1 MNENEIN
8 DVRNKKKFLGI
19 TFSKFKKS
27 DAKKELLKALF
38 NGKIEPACYWGAEF
52 ICAGHY
58 LDIWNILLYFM
69 SYNIHLSNP
78 KLPLYM
84 KMRFEAFKTIMAN
97 GYAGQELRMRNN
109 NKIRMLFAEMTTI
122 IAQSRKSNS
131 FDSIK
136 IDKEYFD
143 ITQLTQTLKA
153 DSAQY
158 AQLIFRPKDPQELYI
173 AINEL
178 AYHLLKSRE
187 TIKSCFWIEWIL
199 EFDKMC
205 IRKKSKCLAERR
217 SSIPVA
223 PKFQMEVIWMVWELL
238 GTIGEKRSQ
247 QIKNIL
253 LALLDLFCIKY
264 TTSAKNKRKY
274 ILYFAVSLITENINL
289 DIPLYSNNSII
300 EKVKSK
306 INIIY
311 KQVKKNEEAPNTSY
325 LFNNVSDSEKNL
337 EKTIKK
343 LETMDKFS
351 NIITRNS

>member
-8 DVRNKKKFLGI
+8 DIRNKKKFLGI

-58 LDIWNILLYFM
+58 LDIWNILLHFM
-69 SYNIHLSNP
+69 SYNIHLSNT
-78 KLPLYM
+78 KLPVYM
-84 KMRFEAFKTIMAN
+84 KMRFEAFKNIMQN
-97 GYAGQELRMRNN
+97 GYSGQELRMRNN
-109 NKIRMLFAEMTTI
+109 NKIRILFAEMTTVL
-122 IAQSRKSNS
+122 AQSRKSNS
-131 FDSIK
+131 FDHIK
-136 IDKEYFD
+136 IDKSFFD
-143 ITQLTQTLKA
+143 ITQLTEKLKA

-178 AYHLLKSRE
+178 SYHLLRTRE
-187 TIKSCFWIEWIL
+187 AITSCFWIEWIL

-205 IRKKSKCLAERR
+205 ARKKNKCTAERR
-217 SSIPVA
+217 STIPVK

-238 GTIGEKRSQ
+238 GTISEKKSS

-264 TTSAKNKRKY
+264 TTSSKGKRKY
-274 ILYFAVSLITENINL
+274 ILYFAVSLLTENINL
-289 DIPLYSNNSII
+289 DTPLYSNAAII
-300 EKVKSK
+300 EKVKAK

-325 LFNNVSDSEKNL
+325 LFNNVGEKNL

-343 LETMDKFS
+343 LETMDKLA
-351 NIITRNS
+351 NIITRK

>member
-1 MNENEIN
+1 
-8 DVRNKKKFLGI
+8 
-19 TFSKFKKS
+19 
-27 DAKKELLKALF
+27 
-38 NGKIEPACYWGAEF
+38 
-52 ICAGHY
+52 
-58 LDIWNILLYFM
+58 M

-84 KMRFEAFKTIMAN
+84 KMRFEAFKRIMLN
-97 GYAGQELRMRNN
+97 GYSGQEMRMRNN
-109 NKIRMLFAEMTTI
+109 HKIRILFAEITTV

-143 ITQLTQTLKA
+143 ITQLTQSLKA

-158 AQLIFRPKDPQELYI
+158 AQLIFRNKDPQELYI

-178 AYHLLKSRE
+178 AYHLLKTRE
-187 TIKSCFWIEWIL
+187 TITSCFWIEWIL
-199 EFDKMC
+199 EFNKMC

-217 SSIPVA
+217 SNMPVES
-223 PKFQMEVIWMVWELL
+223 KFQNEVIWMIWELL
-238 GTIGEKRSQ
+238 LIIGEKKSS
-247 QIKNIL
+247 QIKNIV

-264 TTSAKNKRKY
+264 TTSSKNKRKY
-274 ILYFAVSLITENINL
+274 ILYFAVSLLTENVNL
-289 DIPLYSNNSII
+289 DIPLYSDNSII

-325 LFNNVSDSEKNL
+325 LFNNVGDSEKNL

-343 LETMDKFS
+343 LETMDKLS
-351 NIITRNS
+351 NIITRN

>member
-1 MNENEIN
+1 MDENEIN
-8 DVRNKKKFLGI
+8 DIRKKKMFIGV

-27 DAKKELLKALF
+27 AAKKELLKALF

-52 ICAGHY
+52 ICAGHF
-58 LDIWNILLYFM
+58 LDMWNILLYFM

-84 KMRFEAFKTIMAN
+84 KMRFEAFKTIMLN
-97 GYAGQELRMRNN
+97 GYTGQELRMRNN
-109 NKIRMLFAEMTTI
+109 EKIRILFAEI
-122 IAQSRKSNS
+122 ITVLAQSRKSNS
-131 FDSIK
+131 FDAIK

-178 AYHLLKSRE
+178 AYHLLK
-187 TIKSCFWIEWIL
+187 TKGPIKSCFWIEWIL

-205 IRKKSKCLAERR
+205 IRKKSKCVAERR
-217 SSIPVA
+217 SATPVE

-238 GTIGEKRSQ
+238 LIIGEKKSP
-247 QIKNIL
+247 QIKDIL
-253 LALLDLFCIKY
+253 LALLDLFCIRY
-264 TTSAKNKRKY
+264 TSASKNKRKY
-274 ILYFAVSLITENINL
+274 ILYFSISLLTENVNL
-289 DIPLYSNNSII
+289 DIPLYSNNDII

-325 LFNNVSDSEKNL
+325 LFNNVSEKNL

-343 LETMDKFS
+343 LETMDKLS
-351 NIITRNS
+351 NIITRK

>member
-1 MNENEIN
+1 MDENEIN
-8 DVRNKKKFLGI
+8 DIRKKKMFIGV

-27 DAKKELLKALF
+27 AAKKELLKALF

-52 ICAGHY
+52 ICAGNF
-58 LDIWNILLYFM
+58 LDMWNILLYFM

-84 KMRFEAFKTIMAN
+84 KMRFEAFKTIMVN
-97 GYAGQELRMRNN
+97 GYTGQELRMRNN
-109 NKIRMLFAEMTTI
+109 KKIRILFAEI
-122 IAQSRKSNS
+122 ITVLAQSRKSNS
-131 FDSIK
+131 FDAIK
-136 IDKEYFD
+136 IDQEYFD

-178 AYHLLKSRE
+178 AYHLLKTTGS
-187 TIKSCFWIEWIL
+187 INSCFWIEWIL

-205 IRKKSKCLAERR
+205 IRKKSKCVAERR
-217 SSIPVA
+217 GAIPVES
-223 PKFQMEVIWMVWELL
+223 KFQMEVIWMVWELL
-238 GTIGEKRSQ
+238 LIIGEKKSP
-247 QIKNIL
+247 QIKDIL
-253 LALLDLFCIKY
+253 LALLDLFCIRY
-264 TTSAKNKRKY
+264 TSASKNKRKY
-274 ILYFAVSLITENINL
+274 ILYFAISLLTENINL

-325 LFNNVSDSEKNL
+325 LFNNVSEKNL

-343 LETMDKFS
+343 LETMDKLS
-351 NIITRNS
+351 NIITRK

>member
-1 MNENEIN
+1 MDDEIN
-8 DVRNKKKFLGI
+8 DIRNKKKFIGV

-27 DAKKELLKALF
+27 AAKKELLKALF

-58 LDIWNILLYFM
+58 LDMWNILLYFM

-84 KMRFEAFKTIMAN
+84 NMRFEAFKAIMVN
-97 GYAGQELRMRNN
+97 GYTGQELRMRNN
-109 NKIRMLFAEMTTI
+109 KKIRILFAEIITI
-122 IAQSRKSNS
+122 LAQSQKSNS
-131 FDSIK
+131 FDAIK
-136 IDKEYFD
+136 IDRDHFD
-143 ITQLTQTLKA
+143 ITQLTQTVKA

-178 AYHLLKSRE
+178 AYHLLKTQE
-187 TIKSCFWIEWIL
+187 TITSCFWIEWIL

-205 IRKKSKCLAERR
+205 VRKKARCVAERR
-217 SSIPVA
+217 TTIPVEA
-223 PKFQMEVIWMVWELL
+223 KNQMEVIWMVWELL
-238 GTIGEKRSQ
+238 LIMGEKKSL

-253 LALLDLFCIKY
+253 LALLDLFCIRY

-274 ILYFAVSLITENINL
+274 ILYFAVSLLTQNVNL
-289 DIPLYSNNSII
+289 DIPLYSNSSII
-300 EKVKSK
+300 EKVTEK

-311 KQVKKNEEAPNTSY
+311 KQVKKNEESPNTNY
-325 LFNNVSDSEKNL
+325 LFNNVKEKNL

-343 LETMDKFS
+343 LETMDKLA
-351 NIITRNS
+351 NIITRNR